1 MDKIDKLN
9 NNNLNISAS
18 AKEQINKILSYE
30 KTGSFVRL
38 SIDSG
43 GCSGFSYNF
52 TIDFHFDSKN
62 DIKLLGNK
70 DEPTFVSD
78 IVSLKYIE
86 SSSIDWKEDLSS
98 SQFVIENPLAS
109 AKCGCG
115 TSFSI

>member
-1 MDKIDKLN
+1 MDKIDNLN
-9 NNNLNISAS
+9 KKNLNISSS
-18 AKEQINKILSYE
+18 AEEQINKILSHE

-52 TIDFHFDSKN
+52 TIDFNFDNKN
-62 DIKLLGNK
+62 DIKLLNNK
-70 DEPTFVSD
+70 NEPTFVSD

-86 SSSIDWKEDLSS
+86 NSTIDWKEDLSS
-98 SQFVIENPLAS
+98 SQFVIENPLAT

>member
-9 NNNLNISAS
+9 KNNLNISSS
-18 AKEQINKILSYE
+18 AEEQINKILSYE

-52 TIDFHFDSKN
+52 TIDFNFDSKN
-62 DIKLLGNK
+62 DIKLLSNK
-70 DEPTFVSD
+70 NKPTFVSD
-78 IVSLKYIE
+78 IVSLKFIK
-86 SSSIDWKEDLSS
+86 SSTIDWKEDLSS

-109 AKCGCG
+109 ARCGCG